1 MTSAYAEWNQRQDRI
16 VIPFSTRVNLDDLFG
31 NVHTNV
37 VCERITP
44 CKLALYVLIQVLD
57 EIHQDVQAFTQSEHC
72 SLLATLY
79 GMIEHGDMSYLELS
93 SEWNQLSTQQV
104 FECNARFIEWI
115 RDGDDHV
122 DDIQRMDDAEPTR
135 VNLDD
140 LFGNVHTNVVCERI
154 TPCKLALYVL
164 IQVLDEIHQDVQAF
178 TQSEHCSLLATLY
191 GMIEHGDMSY
201 LEVGRVVRWMDRTIR
216 KGIYQDFIEYFE
228 IFNVGNQSTVI
239 PFEIESSGR
248 ARKWI
253 ANQMH
258 LLQVCPSAALP
269 DNEIMDW
276 CQIIRKNHVDIVQVH
291 LLEMLCH
298 IRAMNLGRAAE
309 SLRIYFDY
317 SMFR

>member
-93 SEWNQLSTQQV
+93 RVVRWMDRTVRKGIYQDFIEYIQTFLDGDDIMVQVDVILQTRPNTANFLYSKSYLGMWLKKLSAEWNQLSTQQV
-104 FECNARFIEWI
+104 FECNARFIEWV
-115 RDGDDHV
+115 RDGDDRT
-122 DDIQRMDDAEPTR
+122 DDMQRMDDAEPF
-135 VNLDD
+135 D
-140 LFGNVHTNVVCERI
+140 
-154 TPCKLALYVL
+154 
-164 IQVLDEIHQDVQAF
+164 
-178 TQSEHCSLLATLY
+178 
-191 GMIEHGDMSY
+191 
-201 LEVGRVVRWMDRTIR
+201 
-216 KGIYQDFIEYFE
+216 
-228 IFNVGNQSTVI
+228 IFNVVNQSAVI

-258 LLQVCPSAALP
+258 LLQV
-269 DNEIMDW
+269 
-276 CQIIRKNHVDIVQVH
+276 RY
-291 LLEMLCH
+291 
-298 IRAMNLGRAAE
+298 LG
-309 SLRIYFDY
+309 
-317 SMFR
+317 